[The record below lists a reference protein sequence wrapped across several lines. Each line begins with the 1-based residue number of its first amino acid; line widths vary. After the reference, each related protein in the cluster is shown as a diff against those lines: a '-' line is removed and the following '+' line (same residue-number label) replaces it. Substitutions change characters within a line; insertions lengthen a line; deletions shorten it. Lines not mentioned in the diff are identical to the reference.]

1 MKQKLLLSKLML
13 LLLVLVGGVSTAWA
27 QTTETVFLETFGSI
41 ASTPEFSSY
50 DGYSAS
56 KNMFTTIGDVKTH
69 YSGSGKVGKNN
80 YAAENLSSGYTD
92 ASGLSGCYQGG
103 TANTQKTI
111 IQISDIKIRGYENL
125 SLSFGALGGSTSHKV
140 DVSYKIDNGEETSL
154 ISNGSITNAHWTL
167 LTADISGTGESLTLI
182 FKHTPTKNWTIRM
195 DDIKVTGT
203 AVSSG
208 DETQSAKPE
217 ITGEQGVSF
226 TLNQLVSISATEGA
240 SIYYTTNG
248 DDPEE
253 GVSQLYTSPFQIS
266 ATTTVKAIAVESGK
280 TASKITEVTFTKTL
294 ATPNFAFA
302 TPSLTLKVGQT
313 FTLDASSSDSDGAIS
328 YRSGSAAVATTSAG
342 VLTAVGEGTTTIT
355 ATLAETADYAKATA
369 TCNVTVI
376 STTPTS
382 TAFSESFESSL
393 GDFTVSGDEVWQYRN
408 QDKCAYANVGS
419 KEKTNSWLVSPVF
432 DLSDYENTKL
442 TFEERGGYFTGEAS
456 LKLYAKKVDDTDW
469 TDISGDTFSNL
480 TTSFSDATVDLSAY
494 DGKKIQIAFEYV
506 STTNNYGNIR
516 IKNLKVKGI
525 GHTNITISSVCTD
538 GNDNYYGTFYTNHNY
553 VMNDDIEGMVVSVEA
568 DGVLSVQTAY
578 HAGEIVPANTALLI
592 YSLAGGS
599 YPVYYIDEEGDD
611 YSEFNMLKGT
621 LTADEMTV
629 GDDCLFYR
637 LTMHNGTKIGFWW
650 GADDGGAFK
659 PGANKAYLAVPNS
672 VQGARISGF
681 SFDAD
686 NTTTAIENV
695 SRKSATSDRCYNLN
709 GQRVDANMKGI
720 VIVNGKKMI
729 NK

>member
-1 MKQKLLLSKLML
+1 MKQKLLSSFRLRVVML
-13 LLLVLVGGVSTAWA
+13 VAILCSAFMGTVWGQ
-27 QTTETVFLETFGSI
+27 QTIYSETFGDNGSSNT
-41 ASTPEFSSY
+41 AYSSY
-50 DGYSAS
+50 ASYSAEES
-56 KNMFTTIGDVKTH
+56 MFVSGTVASH
-69 YSGSGKVGKNN
+69 YTGSGKVGKNSVSPSN
-80 YAAENLSSGYTD
+80 YTG
-92 ASGLSGCYQGG
+92 ASGLSAAWYTGNKNS
-103 TANTQKTI
+103 TADALI
-111 IQISDIKIRGYENL
+111 ISGIKIDGYEDLN
-125 SLSFGALGGSTSHKV
+125 LSFGINMTNGASNTNTTT
-140 DVSYKIDNGEETSL
+140 VSYKIDDGDYQTLSFTHPTTSGW
-154 ISNGSITNAHWTL
+154 IVKSGSIT
-167 LTADISGTGESLTLI
+167 GTGTSLTI
-182 FKHTPTKNWTIRM
+182 KFSMKTTGGYTTRY

-313 FTLDASSSDSDGAIS
+313 FTLDASSSNSDGAIS

-393 GDFTVSGDEVWQYRN
+393 GDFTVSGDEVWKYRSEEN
-408 QDKCAYANVGS
+408 CAYANAQS
-419 KEKTNSWLVSPVF
+419 ATNKNSRLISPVL
-432 DLSDYENTKL
+432 DLSDYENIKL
-442 TFEERGGYFTGEAS
+442 LFEKKGGYFTGEAS
-456 LKLYAKKVDDTDW
+456 LKLYAKEVDDTDW

-480 TTSFSDATVDLSAY
+480 TSSFSDATVDLSAY

-525 GHTNITISSVCTD
+525 GHTNITISSACTD

-568 DGVLSVQTAY
+568 DGVLSVQTA
-578 HAGEIVPANTALLI
+578 
-592 YSLAGGS
+592 
-599 YPVYYIDEEGDD
+599 
-611 YSEFNMLKGT
+611 
-621 LTADEMTV
+621 
-629 GDDCLFYR
+629 
-637 LTMHNGTKIGFWW
+637 
-650 GADDGGAFK
+650 
-659 PGANKAYLAVPNS
+659 
-672 VQGARISGF
+672 
-681 SFDAD
+681 
-686 NTTTAIENV
+686 
-695 SRKSATSDRCYNLN
+695 
-709 GQRVDANMKGI
+709 
-720 VIVNGKKMI
+720 
-729 NK
+729 